1 MSDRY
6 IEVEDLSPM
15 TRNVIIVVF
24 FIVAIMALSFLIA
37 MYSNIPPS
45 GDDLSGQYGSLKHA
59 SAMPPATRRKACRAF
74 TAPQEI
80 LRLSTRSDPKLSTGL
95 SLNGQLLVD
104 VVVRDTPTM
113 PVIEY
118 RSQKRIT
125 PLDDMMESRGPNE
138 WRLKASYLTTLGVD
152 DTITML
158 NVDPANVTYTVAN
171 VVDYPNLRRFAME
184 NNAIAHRPGYMFQ
197 LETNTWLPIPAC

>member
-6 IEVEDLSPM
+6 IEVEQLSST

-24 FIVAIMALSFLIA
+24 FVVAIMALSFLIA

-45 GDDLSGQYGSLKHA
+45 GDRLNSQYSSLKHA

-80 LRLSTRSDPKLSTGL
+80 LRLSTRSDPKVNTGL
-95 SLNGQLLVD
+95 SLNGQIMVD
-104 VVVRDTPTM
+104 MVVSETPGM
-113 PVIEY
+113 PVMVHK
-118 RSQKRIT
+118 SQTRIT
-125 PLDDMMESRGPNE
+125 PLNDMFESRGPNE
-138 WRLKASYLTTLGVD
+138 WRLKASYITTLGVD
-152 DTITML
+152 DTVSVE
-158 NVDPANVTYTVAN
+158 NVDPANITYTIAN

-184 NNAIAHRPGYMFQ
+184 NNAIAFRPGYMFQ
-197 LETNTWLPIPAC
+197 LEGNAWLPITAC